1 MVRSLD
7 SLLNGSWDCSLDFS
21 FVDGLLDGSSD
32 DSSDGRRCRRMVRPL
47 GNETHMC
54 FLCVRFGSPCEG
66 ILEAT
71 APLGAIDCV
80 R

>member
-32 DSSDGRRCRRMVRPL
+32 GSSDGRRCRRMVR
-47 GNETHMC
+47 GGYRRMERSWRNVRQAAR
-54 FLCVRFGSPCEG
+54 FLCGLAAVFQGM
-66 ILEAT
+66 
-71 APLGAIDCV
+71 
-80 R
+80 